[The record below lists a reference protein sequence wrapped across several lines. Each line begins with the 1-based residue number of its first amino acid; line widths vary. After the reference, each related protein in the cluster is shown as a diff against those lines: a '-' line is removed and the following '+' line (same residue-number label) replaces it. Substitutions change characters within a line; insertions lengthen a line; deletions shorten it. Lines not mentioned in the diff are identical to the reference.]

1 MLKELVERQRA
12 LQRRELAMIFAP
24 AVLLALGALWLAYQF
39 VEPAPP
45 RTVVMSTGSA
55 KGAYHLFGQKYA
67 EILAR
72 DGIKLELKTSKGSKE
87 NAARLMDPA
96 SGVKVALVQG
106 GAVTGA
112 EAPNLLSLGRV
123 YQQPLWIFYRA
134 DTEKTRFTEFRGQ
147 KLNLGPEGSGTR
159 ALMLQIFEHTQIS
172 DKDSTFLAFENDAA
186 ADKLLAAEL
195 DAIFLA
201 TGADSPVVKKLITA
215 EGIKLLS
222 LEQAEAY
229 TRIFP
234 QLGKVTLPQGLVDL
248 DKNIPPKDAVLIAPQ
263 ASLLVRDDL
272 HPAIVGLLVRAAQE
286 AHSPGGLF
294 QRTGEFPKAVDP
306 EIPMSED
313 AQRVY
318 SSGRTFLQR
327 HLPFWVAT
335 FIERM
340 LIMIVPLAT
349 ILLPLVKIV
358 PWIYQRRIRKR
369 IIHWYGQLKRLER
382 RLAEDGSQGAR
393 MTLRAEI
400 ARIEQAVS
408 AIPVPL
414 NYSDQLYQLK
424 SAISLVRHRIAGNG
438 L

>member
-1 MLKELVERQRA
+1 MLKNLVERQHA
-12 LQRRELAMIFAP
+12 LQRRELIMIAAP
-24 AVLLALGALWLAYQF
+24 AILLALGALWLAYQF

-45 RTVVMSTGSA
+45 RTILMSTGSS
-55 KGAYHLFGQKYA
+55 KGAYHLYGQKYA

-72 DGIKLELKTSKGSKE
+72 DGIKLELKTSNGSKE
-87 NAARLMDPA
+87 NAVRLMDPK

-106 GAVTGA
+106 GAVTA
-112 EAPNLLSLGRV
+112 KEAPGLLSLGRV
-123 YQQPLWIFYRA
+123 YQQPLWVFYRSE
-134 DTEKTRFTEFRGQ
+134 TEKSRLTEFRGQ
-147 KLNLGPEGSGTR
+147 RLALGPEGSGTR
-159 ALMLQIFEHTQIS
+159 ALMLQILAYTNIN
-172 DKDSTFLAFENDAA
+172 DKEAAFFALENDEAA
-186 ADKLLAAEL
+186 TKLLAGEL
-195 DAIFLA
+195 DAVFIA
-201 TGADSPVVKKLITA
+201 TGADSPVVKRLITA
-215 EGIKLLS
+215 DGIRLLS

-248 DKNIPPKDAVLIAPQ
+248 DKNVPPKDAVLLAPQ
-263 ASLLVRDDL
+263 ASLLIRQEL

-294 QRTGEFPKAVDP
+294 QRTGEFPQAVDP

-327 HLPFWVAT
+327 HLPFWLAT

-340 LIMIVPLAT
+340 LVMILPVAT

-358 PWIYQRRIRKR
+358 PWIYQWRIRNR
-369 IIHWYGQLKRLER
+369 ILYWYGQLKRLER
-382 RLAEDGSQGAR
+382 RLGEDGSTGAR
-393 MTLRAEI
+393 MTYKADV

-408 AIPVPL
+408 VIPVPL

-424 SAISLVRHRIAGNG
+424 SAIELVRQRIAGRA
-438 L
+438 